1 MKGKECSK
9 MFREVIYAD
18 LSKKR
23 TMKDVVSMMSAGYQ
37 YQGVETDGCYT
48 GLVVDY
54 LSNEKQIKKNKK
66 AISLLNSWMEDTNSE
81 HIADQT
87 KSLAE
92 LKKTEDKQS

>member
-37 YQGVETDGCYT
+37 GVETDGCYI

-54 LSNEKQIKKNKK
+54 LNNEKRIKKNKK
-66 AISLLNSWMEDTNSE
+66 AISLLNSWMEDTNPE

-92 LKKTEDKQS
+92 IKKNRR